1 MFVTTKHVLCPDK
14 GMLSELPQV
23 SFLSRQT
30 CVCHHKTCPLSRQKF
45 GVTLIYVATKHVL
58 CHKYQ
63 KFCLDNF
70 FFFYTTK
77 VCLSRQNYKNILSR
91 QTSFSRQNFY
101 HDKHTFVATKDV
113 FYCHSRQTRSLSRF
127 FVCLLFCRDKN
138 DTCGSSRQ

>member
-1 MFVTTKHVLCPDK
+1 MFVTTKDVLCPGK

-63 KFCLDNF
+63 KFCLDKHIFFTRRKYDFVANF
-70 FFFYTTK
+70 FFFFF
-77 VCLSRQNYKNILSR
+77 
-91 QTSFSRQNFY
+91 FSRQNFY

-113 FYCHSRQTRSLSRF
+113 FYCHSRQIRSLSRF